1 MAKNLVKGK
10 TIYISTGEVRIP
22 AVDPEPCIGSCS
34 VQPIG
39 PVNIKIDVFDTY
51 GESGVGIDETA
62 DDRLILRGAFLDR
75 CSDLVWRYLL
85 FDYSE
90 CTFGIRV
97 PINS

>member
-10 TIYISTGEVRIP
+10 TIYIDSGEVRIS
-22 AVDPEPCIGSCS
+22 AVDPQPRIGSCS
-34 VQPIG
+34 VE
-39 PVNIKIDVFDTY
+39 PVRPVSIKIDVFDSY
-51 GESGVGIDETA
+51 RELGVGTDEAA
-62 DDRLILRGAFLDR
+62 DNRLIFCGAFFDR

-90 CTFGIRV
+90 CTFGIRA